1 MKKVIRLS
9 ESDLRRI
16 VKKVLIEQGSSF
28 GVQDNKRVKSDLSQ
42 NLTPQGCAQVN
53 YLSDYVDKIEK
64 GKCFTKNTK
73 PLHQLKPRRGV
84 ANLHGEYWNEIK
96 NSIPNVFLNLGEFRN
111 MIFYCD
117 KNKSPME
124 DKSNII
130 IFSAEHVGK
139 NNYRGEFTPRYSK
152 PLEIALQK
160 HFCKKDY

>member
-1 MKKVIRLS
+1 MKKVIKLS
-9 ESDLRRI
+9 ESDLMRI

-42 NLTPQGCAQVN
+42 NLTPQGCAQVD

-124 DKSNII
+124 DKSNLTSGLGPSG
-130 IFSAEHVGK
+130 FSWA
-139 NNYRGEFTPRYSK
+139 
-152 PLEIALQK
+152 
-160 HFCKKDY
+160 